1 MQYQL
6 LSLALAS
13 LSGAF
18 ELPAG
23 SDFGAISA
31 GLQKRQNIFGGDPGA
46 CVTGVH
52 VIAAGGANYT
62 DPYAYGLLGTLP
74 DAILAKIPNSNKVSL
89 PYDKL
94 KDPANP
100 ANLSATAIP
109 NGVLTFEQY
118 VSSYHAKCPNTKIVT
133 LGYSSG
139 AVISMSSLCQGGVSQ
154 SLAGST
160 SKPGSDLLKHH
171 PLTVLL

>member
-13 LSGAF
+13 LSVAF
-18 ELPAG
+18 EVPAG
-23 SDFGAISA
+23 SDFGAFSDSIA
-31 GLQKRQNIFGGDPGA
+31 KRQNTFGNDPGA

-94 KDPANP
+94 KDPAHP
-100 ANLSATAIP
+100 ANLSSTAIP
-109 NGVLTFEQY
+109 NGILTFNQY
-118 VSSYHAKCPNTKIVT
+118 VSSYHSKCPSTKIVT

-139 AVISMSSLCQGGVSQ
+139 AVITMSGLCQGGVSQ
-154 SLAGST
+154 SLASDT
-160 SKPGSDLLKHH
+160 SESF
-171 PLTVLL
+171 